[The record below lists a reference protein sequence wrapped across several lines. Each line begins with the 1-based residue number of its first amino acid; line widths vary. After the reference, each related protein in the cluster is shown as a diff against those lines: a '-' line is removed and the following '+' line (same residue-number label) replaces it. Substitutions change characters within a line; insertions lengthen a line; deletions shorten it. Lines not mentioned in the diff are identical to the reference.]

1 MSLFDPIGDDSK
13 PQLILKPL
21 PEAVPEIGL
30 ALTMLADA
38 RRRTLRAL
46 DGLDAR
52 SLDWIESGG
61 NSIGT
66 LLYHLAAIEMDWLF
80 TEVAEGKLDQSVWD
94 NFPHPVRDVNGRLT
108 LVTGVTLVDHL
119 ARLETTR
126 RILLAT
132 FQPMTLADYRQPRSL
147 VRYDVSPEWVLHH
160 LMQHEAEHRGEIL
173 TIRMMAERALGI

>member
-1 MSLFDPIGDDSK
+1 MSLFDPSRDDSK

-21 PEAVPEIGL
+21 PEALPEIGL
-30 ALTMLADA
+30 ALTMLADT

-46 DGLDAR
+46 DGLDSR
-52 SLDWIESGG
+52 CLDWIESGG

-80 TEVAEGKLDQSVWD
+80 TEVAEGKLDQAVWD
-94 NFPHPVRDVNGRLT
+94 PFPHPVRDVNGRLT
-108 LVTGVTLVDHL
+108 LVTGVTLADHL

-126 RILLAT
+126 AILLAT
-132 FQPMTLADYRQPRSL
+132 FKPMTLTDYRQPRSL